1 MHPKPRRSK
10 SETNPVTG
18 YVRVAALA
26 CALLSTA
33 GIVRAADAPPAP
45 VSFRNAIQLALQ
57 HSGVMGIAAIN
68 QWRAQEVY
76 KEARANYIPQITIGS
91 GLGYSYGFPLTL
103 EGSAPS
109 VVNFNS
115 VQSLFNLSLQQYV
128 KAAKIDWK
136 ATSLDTQDKRDAV
149 ILDTALTYA
158 QLDQLTAKTKALTEA
173 QAAAEKAQ
181 FVSEQRFK
189 EGVDSK
195 LEVTKS
201 QLLTARI
208 RLRIAEAQGQ
218 ADLLR
223 EHLAHLLGVPADS
236 IATEPGSIPEIP
248 LISQDDDLPARA
260 VASSLPVK
268 LAEQKAASAQARAN
282 GEHKAVYMP
291 TIDLASQYAYLAQYN
306 NYDYY
311 YKHYNANNFSGGL
324 NLRIPIFNAVQKAR
338 AQEAEA
344 DAMTAKKQVEMA
356 KDQVREDTL
365 KLQRSLR
372 QLSAAR
378 DVARLE
384 WEVSQGDLEAVK
396 GRVQTGG
403 ANTRDE
409 QNAELDSDDKHAA
422 YLDAEFELSRAQLQ
436 LLRLTGELEN
446 WAIPTP

>member
-10 SETNPVTG
+10 TETNPLTS
-18 YVRVAALA
+18 YARVAALA
-26 CALLSTA
+26 CALLSSA
-33 GIVRAADAPPAP
+33 GIALAADPPAAP

-115 VQSLFNLSLQQYV
+115 VQSLFNLSLQQYI

-158 QLDQLTAKTKALTEA
+158 QLDQLTAKTKALMEA
-173 QAAAEKAQ
+173 QTAAERAQ
-181 FVSEQRFK
+181 FVSEQRLK

-195 LEVTKS
+195 LEVTRS
-201 QLLTARI
+201 QLLTARM

-218 ADLLR
+218 ADSLR

-236 IATEPGSIPEIP
+236 ITTEPGSIPEIP
-248 LISQDDDLPARA
+248 LISQDDDLPSRA
-260 VASSLPVK
+260 VANSLPVK
-268 LAEQKAASAQARAN
+268 LAEQKAAAAEARAQ
-282 GEHKAVYMP
+282 GEHKAVFMP
-291 TIDLASQYAYLAQYN
+291 TIDLASQYAYLAKFN
-306 NYDYY
+306 NYDLY
-311 YKHYNANNFSGGL
+311 YKNYTANNFSGGL
-324 NLRIPIFNAVQKAR
+324 NLRIPIFNSVQKAR

-344 DAMTAKKQVEMA
+344 DAMTAKKQAEMA

-365 KLQRSLR
+365 KLRRSLR

-396 GRVQTGG
+396 GRVQTGE

-409 QNAELDSDDKHAA
+409 QNAELNSDDRHAA

-436 LLRLTGELEN
+436 LLRLTGELEK
-446 WAIPTP
+446 WAIPPR

>member
-1 MHPKPRRSK
+1 
-10 SETNPVTG
+10 
-18 YVRVAALA
+18 
-26 CALLSTA
+26 
-33 GIVRAADAPPAP
+33 
-45 VSFRNAIQLALQ
+45 
-57 HSGVMGIAAIN
+57 MGIAAIN

-76 KEARANYIPQITIGS
+76 KEARANYIPQVTIGS

-115 VQSLFNLSLQQYV
+115 VQALFNLSLKEYI

-158 QLDQLTAKTKALTEA
+158 QLDQLTAKTKALSEA

-181 FVSEQRFK
+181 YVSEQRLK

-201 QLLTARI
+201 QLLTARV

-218 ADLLR
+218 TDVLR

-260 VASSLPVK
+260 VANSLPVK
-268 LAEQKAASAQARAN
+268 LAEQKVASAQARAN
-282 GEHKAVYMP
+282 GEHKAVFMP
-291 TIDLASQYAYLAQYN
+291 TIDLASQYAYLAKFN
-306 NYDYY
+306 NYDLYY
-311 YKHYNANNFSGGL
+311 LHYTANNFSGGL
-324 NLRIPIFNAVQKAR
+324 NLRIPIFNSVQKAR

-344 DAMTAKKQVEMA
+344 DAMTARKQADLTKE
-356 KDQVREDTL
+356 KVREDTL
-365 KLQRSLR
+365 KLQR
-372 QLSAAR
+372 SAAR

-384 WEVSQGDLEAVK
+384 WEVSQGDFEAVK
-396 GRVQTGG
+396 GRAQTGA

-446 WAIPTP
+446 WAVPTP